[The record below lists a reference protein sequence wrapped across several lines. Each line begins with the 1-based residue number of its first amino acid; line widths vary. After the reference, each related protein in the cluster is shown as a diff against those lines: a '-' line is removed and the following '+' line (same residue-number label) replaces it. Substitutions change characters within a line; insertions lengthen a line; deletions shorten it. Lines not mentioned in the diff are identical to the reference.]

1 MRALTIRSLVCG
13 ALLAA
18 GLYAQGQQ
26 PPKTHLK
33 EGDMAPDFTLTAT
46 TGGKVKLSDFR
57 GKSNVVLAFFPGR
70 LYRWLNEGNARVPVW
85 YRKI

>member
-1 MRALTIRSLVCG
+1 MRALTIRSFVCG
-13 ALLAA
+13 ALLAV

-33 EGDMAPDFTLTAT
+33 EGDVAPDFTLNAT

-57 GKSNVVLAFFPGR
+57 GKSNVVLAFFPAAFTG
-70 LYRWLNEGNARVPVW
+70 G
-85 YRKI
+85 